1 MYVLGVDFGGGAGKA
16 TLLDKSGTVIA
27 SAAAEYP
34 TFYGEDGK
42 AEQNPADWYRA
53 ACINIRNVT
62 KNIDAGKI
70 DCVCFDAATHTA
82 VLLDDAFGPLC
93 NAVYWTDT
101 RCREQAERLKKERG
115 EDIFAR
121 FKHCPDTIWTL
132 PQLMWLRENRPE
144 T

>member
-62 KNIDAGKI
+62 KNIDAS
-70 DCVCFDAATHTA
+70 
-82 VLLDDAFGPLC
+82 
-93 NAVYWTDT
+93 
-101 RCREQAERLKKERG
+101 
-115 EDIFAR
+115 
-121 FKHCPDTIWTL
+121 
-132 PQLMWLRENRPE
+132 
-144 T
+144 